1 MCSLYSINYTPDLPP
16 QKNTQNLILLLVQ
29 ISGEAWKLQKPHL
42 QFSGPRRGDGVHVCH
57 LYGNVWFGVPDLFHK
72 ESVSVWRWI

>member
-1 MCSLYSINYTPDLPP
+1 MFTLFHKLYSRPP
-16 QKNTQNLILLLVQ
+16 PAKKNTQNLVLLLVQ